1 MSATRLPT
9 YFLSHG
15 AGPWPF
21 MTGVFRR
28 QFAKLEQA
36 LGETGEELSSAN
48 ALLVVSA
55 HWETDGFA
63 ISSDARPAMIYDYTG
78 FPDDTYRIRY
88 AAPGDTRL
96 AEQVLRLL
104 RDGGMEQ
111 ARLDPERGYDH
122 GTFSILKAMFPLA
135 DKPVVQLSLD
145 RTLDP
150 RLHLE
155 VGRLLAPLRNEGIAI
170 IGSGQ
175 SFQNLAL
182 RDARAI
188 HPSAHFDAWLQHVL
202 VQASP
207 GKRQES
213 LVRWEDAPYA
223 RLAHPREEH
232 LIPLM
237 VAVGA
242 AGDDAGE
249 CIYQEQ
255 LAGVMTA
262 ASFRFGFAPL
272 PRQVP

>member
-1 MSATRLPT
+1 MSTPRLPT

-21 MTGVFRR
+21 MTGAFRR

-36 LGETGEELSSAN
+36 LGETGEELSSAS

-63 ISSDARPAMIYDYTG
+63 ISSGSRPGMVYDYSG
-78 FPDDTYRIRY
+78 FPDDTYRVCY

-96 AEQVLRLL
+96 AERVHQLL
-104 RDGGMEQ
+104 RDGGMEHT
-111 ARLDPERGYDH
+111 RLDPERGYDH
-122 GTFSILKAMFPLA
+122 GSFSILKAMFPLA

-145 RTLDP
+145 RRFDP

-155 VGRLLAPLRNEGIAI
+155 VGRLLAPLRKDGIAI

-182 RDARAI
+182 RDSRAI
-188 HPSAHFDAWLQHVL
+188 QPSAQFDAWLQHVL

-207 GKRQES
+207 RERQDS
-213 LVRWEDAPYA
+213 LLRWKDAPYA

-242 AGDDAGE
+242 AGNDAGQ
-249 CIYQEQ
+249 CIYREQ

-272 PRQVP
+272 TRQVF